1 MKLYELNET
10 MKAYNSEVAYGSEC
24 NAWSDFVADSHDRL
38 GMAPW
43 DDRAEETAVP
53 EDMAEY
59 WVDVT
64 NNASSDYDDS
74 GSRIDA

>member
-1 MKLYELNET
+1 MKLYELNEK
-10 MKAYNSEVAYGSEC
+10 MKAYNSNAAYGSEC
-24 NAWSDFVADSHDRL
+24 AAWGDFVADSYDRL

-43 DDRAEETAVP
+43 DDRAEETEVP

-59 WVDVT
+59 WIDVT
-64 NNASSDYDDS
+64 NNANDDYDNN